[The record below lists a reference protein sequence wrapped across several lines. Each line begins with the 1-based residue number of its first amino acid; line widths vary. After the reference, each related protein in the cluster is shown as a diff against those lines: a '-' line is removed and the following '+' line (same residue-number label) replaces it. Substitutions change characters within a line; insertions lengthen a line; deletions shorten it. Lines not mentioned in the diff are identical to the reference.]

1 METIVDQLKT
11 VNSKSFL
18 NEIKNPENITN
29 LILKNFNNET
39 NWEELNKFTKLK
51 EIQLENCLIDNNS
64 FFSSISTIKNL
75 KVFRYSSDCYFKNS
89 EKKIKINPISI
100 EKVVLDFYNT
110 EEINLSLLS
119 LRDNHNNFIN
129 SFPNFPTA
137 YQNLKEV
144 EFNNYDA
151 FLDYVKK
158 EDYDYEYVD
167 LYQGKDLFYNCD
179 IYNLSRLK
187 KLENIIFTK
196 NKNDKEISNTIS
208 DKILSLPNHKKIKI
222 NNSLIKD
229 IKDQYF
235 KGQKMFLDYTYY
247 PYDDNLYT
255 DIKKHS
261 KYNDCIEVHWPSQ
274 KYNSYKD
281 KFKELLKQEI
291 EHIIVG
297 PTFDFL
303 WETYADYEGTS
314 IEDFE
319 KEFLKIKKLKKITFE
334 FPSKETI
341 QNDEKLNFKNLDD
354 DGYIM
359 DKFIDLIHKIFEKNI
374 EVEIDFK
381 NIQSF
386 EDINETHDE
395 YVKLF
400 YLLINIQDHKK
411 LKDKFIIKNLNV
423 KECEQYFEELVL
435 NKFKSV
441 IVIEDQSDSK
451 ILKEFKDIELLHDCH
466 TDYGL
471 EYLNINSG
479 FLSYEI
485 AKIKSK
491 KEYVF
496 KDFLWEDDSWW
507 KQFIDKKNLNN
518 PGKSKIFV
526 KKNWLDKQKKV
537 LFKNLETVYFNYVGK
552 DIVYSDDDYFKDK
565 TFFIPN
571 SINHKSIKELSIT
584 NSPCISLNDIK
595 IFENLESLMIS
606 NHLDENKSDY
616 KKLPEISNLKNLEL
630 NLYYPIIKEESG
642 EVLQNLDKLLNLEN
656 IEINGIYSSNDHT
669 GRWSLSDIKLDNIHN
684 LKKLKKLK
692 ISGVSITDLKKIKNL
707 ENLEI
712 FKLINPT
719 VITKE
724 MNSDEGTVHP
734 PMTEED
740 LLFLKE
746 MKNLDELEL
755 YLPRFEIDSN
765 NFNPKKL
772 ISLIN
777 PKIKK
782 LELLC
787 GYSKDRIDDA
797 HKIYNECLDSLKEL
811 ESLRM
816 KIDCIDSPALKYNNK
831 IEGAYE
837 KAERKRN
844 SEATKPI
851 LIDFSKIKKLKNL
864 KKIDIDI
871 DAYFGI
877 KTLNTIE
884 IANCN
889 NLSFIKLQFDYRDY
903 KIDIEELNLI
913 FDKISTERQ
922 KFLLKKN
929 KDKAYKD
936 KDLINHRYDLNEEDQ
951 EKYDLIEKQDERKIK
966 INNKDL
972 SDRIFDTFKKKDK
985 K

>member
-11 VNSKSFL
+11 VNSKSFI

-29 LILKNFNNET
+29 LILKNFNDET
-39 NWEELNKFTKLK
+39 NWEDLVKFSKLK

-64 FFSSISTIKNL
+64 FFSSISKIKDL
-75 KVFRYSSDCYFKNS
+75 KIFRYTSDCYFKNS
-89 EKKIKINPISI
+89 EEKIKINLISI
-100 EKVVLDFYNT
+100 EKIILDFHSS
-110 EEINLSLLS
+110 EDINLSLLS
-119 LRDNHNNFIN
+119 LSDNQKNFIN
-129 SFPNFPTA
+129 SFPNFPSA

-144 EFNNYDA
+144 EFNNYDI

-158 EDYDYEYVD
+158 EDYDYEFFD
-167 LYQGKDLFYNCD
+167 LYHGKDLFYNCD

-187 KLENIIFTK
+187 KLDNIIFST
-196 NKNDKEISNTIS
+196 NSSDKKISDKISN
-208 DKILSLPNHKKIKI
+208 KILSLPNHKKIKI
-222 NNSLIKD
+222 NNQLIKD

-235 KGQKMFLDYTYY
+235 KGQRMFLDYTYY
-247 PYDDNLYT
+247 PYDDNLHT
-255 DIKKHS
+255 EIKKHS
-261 KYNDCIEVHWPSQ
+261 NYNDCIEVHWPSQ
-274 KYNSYKD
+274 KYNGYKD

-291 EHIIVG
+291 EHIIIG

-411 LKDKFIIKNLNV
+411 LKDKFIIKNLDV
-423 KECEQYFEELVL
+423 KQCEQYFEELVL

-441 IVIEDQSDSK
+441 IVIDDQSDSK

-491 KEYVF
+491 KENVF

-616 KKLPEISNLKNLEL
+616 KKIPELNNLKNLEL

-642 EVLQNLDKLLNLEN
+642 EVLQNLEKLLNLEDV
-656 IEINGIYSSNDHT
+656 EINGIYSSNEHT
-669 GRWSLSDIKLDNIHN
+669 GRWSLSDIKLDNLHN
-684 LKKLKKLK
+684 LKKLKKL
-692 ISGVSITDLKKIKNL
+692 IIAGVSIPDLKKIKNL
-707 ENLEI
+707 ENLET

-734 PMTEED
+734 PMTEEN

-746 MKNLDELEL
+746 MKNLEELEL

-797 HKIYNECLDSLKEL
+797 HKIYNLCLDSLKEL

-816 KIDCIDSPALKYNNK
+816 KIECIDSPALKYNNK
-831 IEGAYE
+831 IEGAYD
-837 KAERKRN
+837 KARRKRN

-864 KKIDIDI
+864 KEIDIDI

-884 IANCN
+884 IANCI

-903 KIDIEELNLI
+903 KIDIKELNLI

-936 KDLINHRYDLNEEDQ
+936 KDLIEYRYELNEDDK
-951 EKYDLIEKQDERKIK
+951 EKYDNIENQDTRSIK
-966 INNKDL
+966 INGEDL
-972 SDRIFDTFKKKDK
+972 STTIFNTYKKKIN
-985 K
+985 